1 MQKILQ
7 IVTKGL
13 FAGQKWGFLL
23 RLADHRAGFWQ
34 TTPPNKQAWFRVTL
48 ADALD

>member
-1 MQKILQ
+1 MQKILK
-7 IVTKGL
+7 IVARGPFL
-13 FAGQKWGFLL
+13 WQKWGFLL

>member
-1 MQKILQ
+1 MQKILK
-7 IVTKGL
+7 IVAREPFL
-13 FAGQKWGFLL
+13 AQKQGFLS
-23 RLADHRAGFWQ
+23 RLADHRASFWQ